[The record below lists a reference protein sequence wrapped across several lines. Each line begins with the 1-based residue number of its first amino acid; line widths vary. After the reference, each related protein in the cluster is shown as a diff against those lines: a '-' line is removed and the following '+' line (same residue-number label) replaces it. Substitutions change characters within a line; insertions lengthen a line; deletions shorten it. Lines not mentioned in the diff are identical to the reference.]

1 MWMWGPRSSP
11 LTPHRQACTEMHA
24 RPWGN
29 GEKSTA
35 PCAQRH
41 TYREGYERRRRAP
54 SLSPSHSRP
63 VPPPQII
70 TTHEVKNKKL
80 HTGTG
85 QATRCRPTADADGGD
100 NARPPIERPY
110 WKGRSPFVTSAGQKP
125 AFLLRTRKN
134 RAKGIGTEPKLRQPE
149 DAPVPG
155 GSRILTIDPRE
166 GDREG
171 ERPRT
176 AGGAIGRRAGKH
188 VHGTETGLRLR
199 SAVGLGAALETL
211 RHRQTVA
218 NTTPRGPGTR
228 RTSRKQHGTT
238 HEPHELLSKSLQTAV
253 SKPLSKGRTPPI
265 SDQISGRE
273 THPT

>member
-1 MWMWGPRSSP
+1 MQKLGMGRNPRRP
-11 LTPHRQACTEMHA
+11 ALNDTRTE
-24 RPWGN
+24 R
-29 GEKSTA
+29 KT
-35 PCAQRH
+35 
-41 TYREGYERRRRAP
+41 RRRRASSSVSRAHLP
-54 SLSPSHSRP
+54 LSPSHSRP
-63 VPPPQII
+63 VPPPSNTPQMG
-70 TTHEVKNKKL
+70 VNRKRP

-100 NARPPIERPY
+100 NARPPVERPY

-134 RAKGIGTEPKLRQPE
+134 GAKGIGTEPKLRQRE

-188 VHGTETGLRLR
+188 VH
-199 SAVGLGAALETL
+199 
-211 RHRQTVA
+211 
-218 NTTPRGPGTR
+218 
-228 RTSRKQHGTT
+228 
-238 HEPHELLSKSLQTAV
+238 
-253 SKPLSKGRTPPI
+253 
-265 SDQISGRE
+265 
-273 THPT
+273 